1 MPPMSFQLAS
11 SVFMGPGGSLDR
23 LFRWNGDRAQARA
36 RPPVATDRGAAK
48 DREGLSLSRDDESQ
62 SLLPQGGEPDALVE
76 RCRDGNPSAWREL
89 YDLHFDFAYRTARR
103 LGLPDADVEDAVQE
117 AFEVAFNR
125 LADFRQGRF
134 STWLFRIVA
143 NIVAARIR
151 RKRVRDFFGSSL
163 LATADE
169 IDPSP
174 EGQVSARRT
183 LAVVQSIL
191 RALPREKREV
201 FALHEIEGLS
211 HQQIAELVGARI
223 ETVRTRLFYARR
235 EFERRARRLGIEP

>member
-1 MPPMSFQLAS
+1 MALQLAS
-11 SVFMGPGGSLDR
+11 EVPFGPPRSMDRVFW
-23 LFRWNGDRAQARA
+23 WNGEQAEA
-36 RPPVATDRGAAK
+36 RVRELLASDRGAEK
-48 DREGLSLSRDDESQ
+48 LPDGTSPCRTDDAQ
-62 SLLPQGGEPDALVE
+62 SLLPEGGEADELVE
-76 RCRDGNPSAWREL
+76 RCRAGTPSAWREL
-89 YDLHFDFAYRTARR
+89 YDGHFDFAYRTARR

-125 LADFRQGRF
+125 LGDFRRGRF

-151 RKRVRDFFGSSL
+151 RRRVRDFFGSIL
-163 LATADE
+163 LASADE
-169 IDPSP
+169 TDPSP
-174 EGQVSARRT
+174 EGRVSARRT
-183 LAVVQSIL
+183 LSIVQSIL

-211 HQQIAELVGARI
+211 HQQIADLVGARV